1 MTTSRPAGRCAATAL
16 ALALGLAGCADEA
29 TAYGGARTFV
39 DVVGTP
45 VYAVT
50 KGVTCVV
57 TAAGSLPVA
66 AVANAVPGPDRIEK
80 GDTNRQI
87 YRTVGSACGGS
98 YALGE

>member
-1 MTTSRPAGRCAATAL
+1 MTTRRFRMPAGIAL
-16 ALALGLAGCADEA
+16 ALATALAGCADEG
-29 TAYGGARTFV
+29 TAYSGARAFV
-39 DVVGTP
+39 NAVGTP

-57 TAAGSLPVA
+57 TAAGSLPAA

-80 GDTNRQI
+80 ADNNRQI

-98 YALGE
+98 YALGD